1 MAPAVVYLV
10 VILGQIVFAATPIFA
25 KIALREFDPF
35 TLGLLRFVIS
45 IAMLNAL
52 LLVQGRRIIPEAKH
66 WPLLL
71 FLGFV
76 AVPVNQGLFLVGL
89 KYTSPAHSALLYSLT
104 PLIVYLLAI
113 PVLKEKPSV
122 GKIADIMTALCG
134 VIFVLL
140 DSQIK
145 RAPHFVWG
153 DLLIFVA
160 VIAWALFTVFG
171 KLLVGRIGSLP
182 AVTYTMTVGTLL
194 FVPIG
199 IYPAAN
205 FDYGRASPLSWFSL
219 LYIAVLASGVAYPLW
234 YWGLKHL
241 EASRL
246 AVFSNFQP
254 VLTAVLSYLFFA
266 EELTPNFILGG
277 ILVLVGVFATERAA

>member
-10 VILGQIVFAATPIFA
+10 VILGQLLFAATPIFA

-35 TLGLLRFVIS
+35 TLGLLRFA
-45 IAMLNAL
+45 IAIVMLNVL
-52 LLVQGRRIIPEAKH
+52 LLAQGRRIIPQAKH

-113 PVLKEKPSV
+113 PILKEKPSLRKFA
-122 GKIADIMTALCG
+122 GILTALCG
-134 VIFVLL
+134 VIIVLL
-140 DSQIK
+140 DSQIR
-145 RAPHFVWG
+145 RAPNFVLG

-171 KLLVGRIGSLP
+171 KPLVGQIGSLP
-182 AVTYTMTVGTLL
+182 AITYTMTVGTLL

-199 IYPAAN
+199 LYPAAT
-205 FDYGRASPLSWFSL
+205 FDYGRASALSWFSL
-219 LYIAVLASGVAYPLW
+219 LYIAVLVSGVAYPLW
-234 YWGLKHL
+234 YWALRRL
-241 EASRL
+241 EASKL
-246 AVFSNFQP
+246 TVFSNCQP
-254 VLTAVLSYLFFA
+254 ILTAALSYFFFA
-266 EELTPNFILGG
+266 EELTPNFLLGG
-277 ILVLVGVFATERAA
+277 ALVLLGVFVTARA